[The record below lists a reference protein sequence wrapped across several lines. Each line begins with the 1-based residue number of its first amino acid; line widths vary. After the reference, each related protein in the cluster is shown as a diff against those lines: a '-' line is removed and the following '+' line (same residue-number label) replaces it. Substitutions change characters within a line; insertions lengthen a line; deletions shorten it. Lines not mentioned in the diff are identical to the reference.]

1 MEMTARVAGESSV
14 KRLKIEEFTVLQD
27 GGTKIWIQNV
37 YVQKYKT
44 LRFRVSPVIE
54 SGRAAVQGIF

>member
-1 MEMTARVAGESSV
+1 MTARVAGESSV

-44 LRFRVSPVIE
+44 LRFLHVT
-54 SGRAAVQGIF
+54 GH